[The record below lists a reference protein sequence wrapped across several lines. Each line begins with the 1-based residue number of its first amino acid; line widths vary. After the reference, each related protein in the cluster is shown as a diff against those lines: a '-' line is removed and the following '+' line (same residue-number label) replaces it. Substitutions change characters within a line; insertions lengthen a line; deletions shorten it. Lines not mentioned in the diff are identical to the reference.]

1 MRLLFCFLISVLL
14 IYVVH
19 LEKILSCTIEIFELF
34 LYRFFTS
41 IKMSKEDLKKRVQV
55 KQYEKNK

>member
-1 MRLLFCFLISVLL
+1 MF
-14 IYVVH
+14 VH